1 MNVHLTATF
10 QDCS

>member
-1 MNVHLTATF
+1 MNIHLTATF